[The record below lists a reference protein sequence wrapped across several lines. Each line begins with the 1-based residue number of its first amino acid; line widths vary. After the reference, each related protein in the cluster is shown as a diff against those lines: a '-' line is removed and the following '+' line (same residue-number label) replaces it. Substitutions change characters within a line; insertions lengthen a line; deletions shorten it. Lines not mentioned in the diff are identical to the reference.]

1 MAVGASAQSPS
12 TKGKVGEAAP
22 PLSVKGWIGKSWPG
36 FAKGRVTVLEFW
48 APWCS
53 PCVAAFPHLNALV
66 DEMKDDP
73 VDFVSIT
80 DEPEAKVKAFLEKRP
95 LRTLTA
101 LDKSGETFAKYG
113 ASVIPHTVVIGPDGK
128 VMAVTRPGDLT
139 AAALREAIAGRD
151 PKLPKKVSV
160 PGDLEWDVKAGLN
173 PAEALSL
180 AAMIPS
186 PATSGSYKPDKE
198 TGRFIADGVSLMNMI
213 KVAYGADLD
222 VARGD
227 VPKTSPLLRISIK
240 APDGKYET
248 ALAMLRQ
255 LIKDSF
261 GLSAQWEEVERKV
274 WVLRRTSEPMGLAA
288 AKPGT
293 PGGEARAGAIH
304 GKGQKSE
311 YLATMA
317 GLFGY
322 GKKAIDETGLTGI
335 YDIDLEWIPG
345 DAESFNAGLA
355 KLGFEMIEAPRKVRE
370 LVISGG

>member
-1 MAVGASAQSPS
+1 MAVSASAQSPS
-12 TKGKVGEAAP
+12 TKGKVGEVAP
-22 PLSVKGWIGKSWPG
+22 PLSVKGWIGREWSG

-66 DEMKDDP
+66 EEMKNDP
-73 VDFVSIT
+73 VDFISIT

-95 LRTLTA
+95 LKTHTA

-113 ASVIPHTVVIGPDGK
+113 ANVIPHTVIIGPEGK
-128 VMAVTRPGDLT
+128 VVAVTRPGDLT
-139 AAALREAIAGRD
+139 AQALREVIAGRD
-151 PKLPKKVSV
+151 PKLPTKVSV
-160 PGDLEWDVKAGLN
+160 ASDLEWDVKAGLK
-173 PAEALSL
+173 PDEALSL
-180 AAMIPS
+180 AVMLPS
-186 PATSGSYKPDKE
+186 PATSGSYKPDKA
-198 TGRFIADGVSLMNMI
+198 TGRYVADGVNLLNVI
-213 KVAYGADLD
+213 KAAYGAEMD

-227 VPKTSPLLRISIK
+227 LPKTSTPLRISIK

-248 ALAMLRQ
+248 ALAMLRE
-255 LIKDSF
+255 LIQRTF
-261 GLSAQWEEVERKV
+261 GLTAKWEEVERTV
-274 WVLRRTSEPMGLAA
+274 WVLRRTSRPMGLPT
-288 AKPGT
+288 AKAET
-293 PGGEARAGAIH
+293 PGGEARSGAIH

-370 LVISGG
+370 LVISLI